1 MKKWNLKNTLWMLI
15 YMILYVIVTVFV
27 CMTGII
33 HPIFFICY
41 QITAGILLTG
51 IVFKAFNKVRAP
63 GAAVFLSAG
72 LIIMLFIIQDVTAW
86 HIVPVIIIAAAA
98 EAFRFLFR
106 YNRMGDII
114 GTVIMTFSTFGYY
127 GRIWLGRTYTYGVA
141 IEEMPVGYAD
151 TLMLFSP
158 IWTLPLV
165 LFIGIALSI
174 LMQILLKNHLTLKES
189 RKEL

>member
-33 HPIFFICY
+33 HPIFFVCY

-51 IVFKAFNKVRAP
+51 IVFKAFDKVRAP
-63 GAAVFLSAG
+63 GVAGFLSAG

-86 HIVPVIIIAAAA
+86 HIVPVIIIAAA

-106 YNRMGDII
+106 YDRMGDII

-127 GRIWLGRTYTYGVA
+127 GRIWFGRAYTYEVA
-141 IEEMPVGYAD
+141 IEEMPAGYAD